1 VQLRLT
7 ASPRKFLQMLLWLR
21 LLAVIGQSL
30 TVAIAE
36 HALGI
41 SLPTDP
47 LMLAIGALAV
57 TAALTAARLRTR
69 LPVTQLELALQLLV
83 DVLQLAAVLYMS
95 GGTTNPF
102 ASLFLIPVAF
112 SAAALAWPYV
122 IGITLVTLSSYLWLT
137 SHFRGLPFM
146 HTNMTAAFDLHM
158 VGMHVTFA
166 LSTAL
171 LAVALAVMAAEMRR
185 RDRAMMQLRETAL
198 RDEHLNATGVLA
210 ASTAHELSTP
220 LLSMAMLVS
229 ELRET
234 RRIDGQ
240 FHSDLALL
248 ERQIQ
253 LCKERLTTLLNAR
266 ELSGGLLS
274 RASAAQLLQQVID
287 DWSIVRPAVQPQIDW
302 AGLERGAVLEVDAG
316 FSQALTSLLHNAADA
331 SATRGSGYVGI
342 SFCQGAANLL
352 IVIEDEGPGLD
363 SRIGQLAG
371 KAVFTTKPTGFGLG
385 LMLSH
390 ANLNRLK
397 GTVTLS
403 NRPQG
408 GTRTTISIPAITVTT
423 SPATDPVLTLS
434 TTALRAHTNS
444 PVQVAGNGGH

>member
-1 VQLRLT
+1 MQLQLT

-30 TVAIAE
+30 TVTIAE
-36 HALGI
+36 RVLDI
-41 SLPTDP
+41 SLPLEP
-47 LMLAIGALAV
+47 LGLAIGALAV
-57 TAALTAARLRTR
+57 TATLTAVRLSTK
-69 LPVTQLELALQLLV
+69 LPVTQLELALQLLI
-83 DVLQLAAVLYMS
+83 DVLQLTAVLYMS

-102 ASLFLIPVAF
+102 ASLFLIPVVFA
-112 SAAALAWPYV
+112 AAALAWPYV
-122 IGITLVTLSSYLWLT
+122 FGITLVTLGGYLWLIT
-137 SHFRGLPFM
+137 HFRGLPFM

-171 LAVALAVMAAEMRR
+171 LALALALMAAEMRR
-185 RDRAMMQLRETAL
+185 RDRAMMQLRESAL
-198 RDEHLNATGVLA
+198 RNEHLNATGLLA

-234 RRIDGQ
+234 RRIDRQ

-266 ELSGGLLS
+266 ELSGGLRLS
-274 RASAAQLLQQVID
+274 RASAGQLLQQVID
-287 DWSIVRPAVQPQIDW
+287 DWSIVRPAVQLQIDW
-302 AGLERGAVLEVDAG
+302 AGLERGATLEVDAG

-331 SATRGSGYVGI
+331 SATRGSDHIGI
-342 SFCQGAANLL
+342 SFCQGAASLQ
-352 IVIEDEGPGLD
+352 IFIEDEGPGLD
-363 SRIGQLAG
+363 SQIGQLAG

-385 LMLSH
+385 LVLSH

-408 GTRTTISIPAITVTT
+408 GTRTTVSMPVTSTPA
-423 SPATDPVLTLS
+423 ATDPVVMLSNATLS
-434 TTALRAHTNS
+434 ARSNS
-444 PVQVAGNGGH
+444 PLQAAGDGGH